1 MKYRLLHTNQICR
14 VHSIYKMSLCHIIKA
29 LKRGYNAIGECG
41 DNCVEWKDRQEEKCK
56 VFSPL

>member
-1 MKYRLLHTNQICR
+1 MLLHTNQICR

-41 DNCVEWKDRQEEKCK
+41 DNCVEWKDRQEEKYK